1 VVDQV
6 ILGTATGLGP
16 GGASSLD
23 FRAFPSD
30 VCRVCDGDI
39 SVLPFS
45 GGSHAW
51 LAASHYVPPPGM
63 LAGAGAVSVMRARSN
78 TEPGPA
84 TVWSQ
89 DSPGIKGGAERGDG
103 FGEGIGG

>member
-1 VVDQV
+1 M
-6 ILGTATGLGP
+6 
-16 GGASSLD
+16 
-23 FRAFPSD
+23 
-30 VCRVCDGDI
+30 CRICEWGDI
-39 SVLPFS
+39 AVLPFS

-63 LAGAGAVSVMRARSN
+63 PAGAGAVSVMRGLSN

-89 DSPGIKGGAERGDG
+89 DSPGIKDAAEVGDG
-103 FGEGIGG
+103 FGMGIGG